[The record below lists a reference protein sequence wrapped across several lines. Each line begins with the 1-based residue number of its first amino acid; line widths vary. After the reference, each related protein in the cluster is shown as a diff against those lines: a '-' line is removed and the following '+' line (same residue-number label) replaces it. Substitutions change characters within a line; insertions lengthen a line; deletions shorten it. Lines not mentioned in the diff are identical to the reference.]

1 MGSAFQASQPPEIAV
16 NVVGTAPIERVDI
29 FRGLEQIYTFP
40 ETAERAD
47 DQIRVAWSGQRIRAR
62 NRLARWDG
70 SLEIDRGQIL
80 HAEGYAFDTPSEG
93 IEAVTERT
101 VSWKSVT
108 TGDADGVILKLD
120 TPPETILD
128 FKTPIL
134 NQAVSLQEL
143 DDAPVVIDAGGI
155 DMKVV
160 FEWLPLGVGREVA
173 FTFQEAA
180 LPTGCHPY
188 WVRVL
193 QTDGAKAWASPIYV
207 TI

>member
-1 MGSAFQASQPPEIAV
+1 M

-40 ETAERAD
+40 ATTERSK

-62 NRLARWDG
+62 NRLVRWDG

-80 HAEGYAFDTPSEG
+80 EAKGYAFDTPAEG

-108 TGDADGVILKLD
+108 TGDADGVILSLD
-120 TPPETILD
+120 APPETTLD
-128 FKTPIL
+128 FKTSVL
-134 NQAVSLQEL
+134 NRRVSLQEIN
-143 DDAPVVIDAGGI
+143 DSPIVVDAGGI

-160 FEWLPLGVGREVA
+160 FERLPIGVGREVA
-173 FTFQEAA
+173 FTFREAA